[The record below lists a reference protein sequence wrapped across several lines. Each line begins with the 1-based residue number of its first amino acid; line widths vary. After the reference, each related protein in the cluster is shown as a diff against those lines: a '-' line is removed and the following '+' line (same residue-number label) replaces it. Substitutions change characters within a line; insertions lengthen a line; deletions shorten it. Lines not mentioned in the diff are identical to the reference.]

1 MIKKIQPANLPAPK
15 GHYSSAV
22 SHDGL
27 IYVSG
32 QLPRNAA
39 TGEVETG
46 AIEAQTELALR
57 NVEDILKVANS
68 DLNHVLQFTIYVSEM
83 DDWDKV
89 NEVYARIL
97 GAHKP
102 ARTIVP
108 VKDLHFGTKIEIQA
122 IAAVREKS
130 NT

>member
-1 MIKKIQPANLPAPK
+1 MNKIKLPNAPEPK
-15 GHYSSAV
+15 GHYSPAV
-22 SHDGL
+22 EHNGL
-27 IYVSG
+27 IFVSG
-32 QLPRNAA
+32 QLPVNHE

-46 AIEAQTELALR
+46 AIELQTEIALR
-57 NVEDILKVANS
+57 NVEDILVAANS

-83 DDWDKV
+83 NDWDKV
-89 NEVYARIL
+89 NEVYKRIL

-122 IAAVREKS
+122 IAAVREK
-130 NT
+130 